1 MRLSDLLTKAERTL
15 LFFWVLLSLGN
26 FVGALFLLSPVIA
39 AGDKGSKLATH
50 GTYAAGGFWIAS
62 LAGLVV
68 LGFQSQFSS
77 RRLKSLRLATLKG
90 FFVILLPT
98 RLIFTLVWVFVLLF
112 TDHIREQK
120 FLTLACLLD
129 ILLIARFL
137 IALWTQPGP
146 YAFIGISK
154 PGLAL
159 QKKAHSSHESPG
171 FVSETKATA
180 VVEARIRQYGPI
192 LEGIRSKQGSHETP
206 TQMAIAYAKR
216 EWFDPE
222 EVYTDLEDG
231 GNKHGQRRGEHASAP
246 SEFDLTAQG
255 VKDFRQFRGFL
266 RCACCIE
273 SSFTPV
279 SREYGHDP
287 EIAASNADRDDW
299 SRFRQMFLRKS
310 PVDVTTGFLPELDA
324 ANNVHKLC
332 SVCENVSAR
341 IIQHLGVAGRRSSLA
356 KMLHPDRDVLSL
368 RHHSKPSTLEESS
381 ATCHLCALIWGSL
394 NGSQQASLLEG
405 DKHAFGSYDDDP
417 HSINSKVHGQR
428 AIRLVILE
436 NMLIPHFG
444 GFKRPRRWE
453 KAISGF
459 RDERTEAGSEFANP
473 LYLTGPGYGDDY
485 MDYENFAR
493 RRSGPLVLPVTDHTG
508 SDSVIAWVKH
518 TLKGRRSTSSWLPT
532 RILDVR
538 DLHTE
543 HRVLL
548 RHSKDLSEHE
558 HTQFIALSHCW
569 GKLHIPTL
577 LQSDLSE
584 RMAKGWKVK
593 ELPRTFREA
602 MNVTFNLGISY
613 IWIDSLC
620 IIQDSD
626 TDWNHEAALMASIYR
641 DAFCTIAAVDAVN
654 GEGGLFRPQ
663 QSTSSSPC
671 LLGMEGDSEDPLYA
685 VSCPQSEDTTL
696 RKDLALST
704 WNSRGWILQERK

>member
-15 LFFWVLLSLGN
+15 IFFWFLLSLGN
-26 FVGALFLLSPVIA
+26 FMGALFLLTPAIA
-39 AGDKGSKLATH
+39 AADKGSKLAAH

-62 LAGLVV
+62 LAGLGV

-112 TDHIREQK
+112 TDHTREQK

-129 ILLIARFL
+129 ILLIVRFL
-137 IALWTQPGP
+137 IALWTQPKP

-154 PGLAL
+154 PDLAL
-159 QKKAHSSHESPG
+159 PKIAQSSYESQG
-171 FVSETKATA
+171 FVSEAKATA

-192 LEGIRSKQGSHETP
+192 LEGIRPKQDSLEAP
-206 TQMAIAYAKR
+206 TQMAISYAKR

-222 EVYTDLEDG
+222 EVYTDPEDG
-231 GNKHGQRRGEHASAP
+231 GNKHGQRRGEHASAR
-246 SEFDLTAQG
+246 SEFDLTVEG
-255 VKDFRQFRGFL
+255 VEGLRQFQGFL

-299 SRFRQMFLRKS
+299 SRFRQMFLRKF
-310 PVDVTTGFLPELDA
+310 PVDITTDFVPQLDA
-324 ANNVHKLC
+324 ANTVHRLC

-341 IIQHLGVAGRRSSLA
+341 ITHHLGVAGRRSSLA
-356 KMLHPDRDVLSL
+356 KLLHADRDVISL
-368 RHHSKPSTLEESS
+368 RHHDKPSTLEESS

-394 NGSQQASLLEG
+394 NVIQQTSLLEG
-405 DKHAFGSYDDDP
+405 DKNAFGSCDDDL
-417 HSINSKVHGQR
+417 HSINSNVHGHR
-428 AIRLVILE
+428 PIRLVILE
-436 NMLIPHFG
+436 DMLIPHFG

-453 KAISGF
+453 KAVSGF

-485 MDYENFAR
+485 TDYKAFAKR
-493 RRSGPLVLPVTDHTG
+493 LSGPLVLPVADHTG
-508 SDSVIAWVKH
+508 SDSVIAWIKH
-518 TLKGRRSTSSWLPT
+518 TLKGRRRTRSWLPT
-532 RILDVR
+532 RLLDVR
-538 DLHTE
+538 DIHTE
-543 HRVLL
+543 GRVLL

-584 RMAKGWKVK
+584 RMARGWKVK
-593 ELPRTFREA
+593 ELPRTFGEA
-602 MNVTFNLGISY
+602 IDVTFNLGISY

-620 IIQDSD
+620 IIQDSE

-663 QSTSSSPC
+663 QPTRSSPC

-685 VSCPQSEDTTL
+685 VPYPQSEDTTL
-696 RKDLALST
+696 RKELALST